1 MALRRVATAL
11 LLAGLITAQT
21 AQAQVTLNFVNAD
34 IDQVAK
40 AIGAATGK
48 TIIVDPR
55 VKGQLNLVSENA
67 VPEDQALKTLQS
79 ALRMQGFA
87 LVQDH
92 GVLKVVPEADAKLQ
106 GVPTYV
112 GNSPSARG
120 DQVVTQVFV
129 LKNESANNLL
139 PVLRPL
145 ISPNNTVAAYP
156 ANNTIVVTDYA
167 DNVRR
172 IAQII
177 AGVDTAAGQ
186 SVSVVQLKNAN
197 ALDIATQLNKMLD
210 PGAIG
215 STDATLKVSITAD
228 PRTNSLLIRAS
239 NGARLAAART
249 LARELDAPTSMPGNM
264 HVVPLRNAEAS
275 KLAKTLRGMLG
286 KGGEGGSAG
295 GGNEANA
302 FNQNGGGG
310 GIGGNNST
318 GTSGTPPL
326 PSGGLNN
333 SSLSSPMGGGGGAG
347 GYGANGGG
355 QSGGLLGGDKDK
367 NEDNQPG
374 GMIQAD

>member
-11 LLAGLITAQT
+11 LVAGLITAQT

-112 GNSPSARG
+112 GNAPSARG

-177 AGVDTAAGQ
+177 AGVDTAA
-186 SVSVVQLKNAN
+186 
-197 ALDIATQLNKMLD
+197 
-210 PGAIG
+210 
-215 STDATLKVSITAD
+215 
-228 PRTNSLLIRAS
+228 
-239 NGARLAAART
+239 
-249 LARELDAPTSMPGNM
+249 
-264 HVVPLRNAEAS
+264 
-275 KLAKTLRGMLG
+275 
-286 KGGEGGSAG
+286 
-295 GGNEANA
+295 
-302 FNQNGGGG
+302 
-310 GIGGNNST
+310 
-318 GTSGTPPL
+318 
-326 PSGGLNN
+326 
-333 SSLSSPMGGGGGAG
+333 
-347 GYGANGGG
+347 
-355 QSGGLLGGDKDK
+355 
-367 NEDNQPG
+367 
-374 GMIQAD
+374 

>member
-1 MALRRVATAL
+1 MRRNGFVLHRSATAL
-11 LLAGLITAQT
+11 VLDSLLATQSAY
-21 AQAQVTLNFVNAD
+21 APDALNFVNGD
-34 IDQVAK
+34 TGQVAR

-112 GNSPSARG
+112 GNSPVAHG

-177 AGVDTAAGQ
+177 AGIDTAAGSQ
-186 SVSVVQLKNAN
+186 VVVVPLKNAN
-197 ALDIATQLNKMLD
+197 AIDIAQQMGKM
-210 PGAIG
+210 
-215 STDATLKVSITAD
+215 
-228 PRTNSLLIRAS
+228 
-239 NGARLAAART
+239 
-249 LARELDAPTSMPGNM
+249 
-264 HVVPLRNAEAS
+264 
-275 KLAKTLRGMLG
+275 
-286 KGGEGGSAG
+286 
-295 GGNEANA
+295 
-302 FNQNGGGG
+302 
-310 GIGGNNST
+310 
-318 GTSGTPPL
+318 
-326 PSGGLNN
+326 
-333 SSLSSPMGGGGGAG
+333 
-347 GYGANGGG
+347 
-355 QSGGLLGGDKDK
+355 
-367 NEDNQPG
+367 
-374 GMIQAD
+374 